1 MVQRTVIFSGI
12 FWVFCF
18 LLMVFMG
25 DDSAIGNPYYLSNG
39 HYDSW
44 WELFTTAFDLNGGDQ
59 LFLYC
64 CDVINYTG
72 ESFGYSY
79 ADMNLIIFVFFGPL
93 LFLNLLLI
101 LLVQNRRIRQLE
113 KENEPN

>member
-1 MVQRTVIFSGI
+1 MVQRAVLVSVI

-25 DDSAIGNPYYLSNG
+25 DDNAISNPYHLSNG

-79 ADMNLIIFVFFGPL
+79 ADMNLIIFVFFCPL
-93 LFLNLLLI
+93 LFLNLLL
-101 LLVQNRRIRQLE
+101 LLVVQYRRIRQLE
-113 KENEPN
+113 KENESN